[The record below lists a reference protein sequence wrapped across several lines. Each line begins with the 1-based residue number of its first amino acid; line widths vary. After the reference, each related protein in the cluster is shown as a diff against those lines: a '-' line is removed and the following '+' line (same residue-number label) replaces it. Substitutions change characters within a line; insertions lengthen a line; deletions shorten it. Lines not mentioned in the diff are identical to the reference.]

1 MRYAPLYTELRLC
14 LSLLVLC
21 LALAACGGDDKP
33 VDQEKRD
40 AQQEQA
46 VPLAVVKVETRD
58 MPQWEEFVGQVNAK
72 ETVDIRARVEG
83 FLQERNFK
91 EGDQVAKGQLLF
103 VIDPRTYEENLKQA
117 LAKVAKNQTELAK
130 AQKDTARFQR
140 LAKQGAVSQDEF
152 EQYDTQR
159 KTLEATI
166 KDDQAAVEKAKLD
179 LGYTK
184 VYSPISGTIGKAQV
198 DVGNLVGK
206 GENTLLATVST
217 VDPVYVDFS
226 ISERAYLTAV
236 KNQPVREA
244 NASANTGGA
253 PKIQIILADDSIY
266 PFGGAFDMADR
277 TVNAQTGTLG
287 VRAVFPNPDGMLRP
301 GQYAKVKALID
312 EMKAAVVVPIRALV
326 DIQGVKSVYVVD
338 AEGVVRSRPVTLVGG
353 DNSVVVVSQGV
364 QAGDLVVAE
373 GVNRVRV
380 GMKATAQVAP
390 YPDAKAAGTS
400 TPSAN
405 ATQTP

>member
-1 MRYAPLYTELRLC
+1 
-14 LSLLVLC
+14 
-21 LALAACGGDDKP
+21 
-33 VDQEKRD
+33 
-40 AQQEQA
+40 
-46 VPLAVVKVETRD
+46 
-58 MPQWEEFVGQVNAK
+58 
-72 ETVDIRARVEG
+72 
-83 FLQERNFK
+83 
-91 EGDQVAKGQLLF
+91 
-103 VIDPRTYEENLKQA
+103 
-117 LAKVAKNQTELAK
+117 
-130 AQKDTARFQR
+130 
-140 LAKQGAVSQDEF
+140 
-152 EQYDTQR
+152 
-159 KTLEATI
+159 
-166 KDDQAAVEKAKLD
+166 VEKAKLD